1 MTDTTAIIVAE
12 EPSTSGVSWPAI
24 IAGAVASLALTL
36 VLLTL
41 GTGLGLAVVSPWAN
55 EGVSGGTFHIASG
68 IFLLVVATMASALGG
83 YIAGRL
89 RTKWTGVEA
98 DEVYFRDT
106 AHGFLAWALA
116 SVVGAALLA
125 SAAAGIVNSATMG
138 LTQGGAASMSVS
150 DGFADRLLRPAPNS
164 AASTGAANSGRAAG
178 ESDATRNELSQLLA
192 TSFRTR
198 ADMSGD
204 DRAYVSQVV
213 AQRTGLSQQEAEQR
227 VNQVITQAKAAVD
240 ESRKAALKL
249 ALWMTAALFM
259 GAFAASLAA
268 TEGGGLR
275 DGTWL
280 KSRY

>member
-125 SAAAGIVNSATMG
+125 SAATGIVNSATMG

-164 AASTGAANSGRAAG
+164 AASTGTANSGRPAG

-192 TSFRTR
+192 TSFSTR
-198 ADMSGD
+198 ADISGD
-204 DRAYVSQVV
+204 DRAYISQVV

>member
-125 SAAAGIVNSATMG
+125 SAATGIVNSATMG

-164 AASTGAANSGRAAG
+164 AASTGTANSARPAG

-192 TSFRTR
+192 TSFSTR
-198 ADMSGD
+198 ADISGD
-204 DRAYVSQVV
+204 DRAYISQVV